1 MRLKD
6 IAELIRCDLLDLTEG
21 AFDVQ
26 IKSDDAG
33 YHLAVYLES
42 HEDAADVRKALDKD
56 YKGTRTVILKIPEGT
71 LDFVRIEI
79 VRKD

>member
-42 HEDAADVRKALDKD
+42 HEDAGSVRKALDND
-56 YKGTRTVILKIPEGT
+56 YKSTRIVIVKIPEGT
-71 LDFVRIEI
+71 LDFVRVEF
-79 VRKD
+79 VRKN

>member
-21 AFDVQ
+21 AFDVA

-33 YHLAVYLES
+33 YHIVVSIET
-42 HEDAADVRKALDKD
+42 HEDSQKIREELDLSYRD
-56 YKGTRTVILKIPEGT
+56 TRIVIMLVPKGT
-71 LDFVRIEI
+71 LDFVRIEF
-79 VRKD
+79 RRRS